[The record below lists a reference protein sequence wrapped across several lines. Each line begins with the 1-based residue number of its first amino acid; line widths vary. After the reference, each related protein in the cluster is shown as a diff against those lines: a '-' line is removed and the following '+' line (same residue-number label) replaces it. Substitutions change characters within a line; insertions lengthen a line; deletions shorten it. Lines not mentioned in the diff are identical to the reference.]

1 MRRITKLMASVAM
14 LLVLSLATSCETLVN
29 YLDTPQT
36 PETPTEEE
44 YVTVSLGFD
53 FVDLEVGYEP
63 LSRAQENNDVY
74 GIQVY
79 STPAPATECPEWKPF
94 AYGAFYSTDNL
105 SINLLKGYEYKFV
118 ATMLKDGKAKLYN
131 HEQWENGV
139 YLGDEYW
146 APISAVV
153 SDNFKYGLDDHGW
166 DLGSGYSCLNLVI
179 NGYVQSPNRP
189 NLERYYGELEGYT
202 PGDKGGKAK
211 IQLKRTSFGAKY
223 IAKGKNAG
231 SGTLE
236 ILMDSA
242 MQVNLNLAESN
253 QVSDIYTFDN
263 VREAWLDNNYSET
276 FPVVLRLVRE
286 DGTTVP
292 LGTHN
297 LTFKRNATTVVN
309 VSMDDTSEA
318 SGVGVEFLE
327 SGEMSEGD
335 EVTIEDGEIVDT
347 EVDTNK

>member
-1 MRRITKLMASVAM
+1 MRHITKLLASVAM

-29 YLDTPQT
+29 YLDIPQT
-36 PETPTEEE
+36 PEAPTEEE
-44 YVTVSLGFD
+44 YVTVSLGLD
-53 FVDLEVGYEP
+53 LVDLNVEYEP
-63 LSRAQENNDVY
+63 LTRAQESNDVY

-79 STPAPATECPEWKPF
+79 STPAPAPEYPEWKPF
-94 AYGAFYSTDNL
+94 AYGAFYSTDNI

-118 ATMLKDGKAKLYN
+118 ATMVKDGKKKLY
-131 HEQWENGV
+131 HYEHWENDE
-139 YLGDEYW
+139 YLGEVCS
-146 APISAVV
+146 APICAVV
-153 SDNFKYGLDDHGW
+153 SDNFKYGLDTNWAIDQ
-166 DLGSGYSCLNLVI
+166 GYSDLNEI
-179 NGYVQSPNRP
+179 ACNRP

-236 ILMDSA
+236 ILMECA
-242 MQVNLNLAESN
+242 PQINLNLAESN
-253 QVSDIYTFDN
+253 QVSDIYTFSW
-263 VREAWLDNNYSET
+263 VYGAWLDNNYSET

-286 DGTTVP
+286 DGTVVP

-309 VSMDDTSEA
+309 VNMDDSSEA

-327 SGEMSEGD
+327 SGEMPDGD
-335 EVTIEDGEIVDT
+335 EVTIEGGEIVDT

>member
-1 MRRITKLMASVAM
+1 MRRITKLLASVAM
-14 LLVLSLATSCETLVN
+14 LLVLSLATSCETLVD
-29 YLDTPQT
+29 YLDLPLTPN
-36 PETPTEEE
+36 TPTEEE
-44 YVTVSLGFD
+44 YVTVSLGLD
-53 FVDLEVGYEP
+53 LVDLDVTYEP
-63 LSRAQENNDVY
+63 LTRAQESNDVY

-79 STPAPATECPEWKPF
+79 STPAPASEYPDWKPF

-105 SINLLKGYEYKFV
+105 SINLLKGYEYKFI
-118 ATMLKDGKAKLYN
+118 ATMFKDGKEKLY
-131 HEQWENGV
+131 HYGHWENDE
-139 YLGDEYW
+139 YLGEGYGH
-146 APISAVV
+146 PFYSVV
-153 SDNFKYGLDDHGW
+153 SDSFKYGIDDYGGNFQF
-166 DLGSGYSCLNLVI
+166 GSNNIYS
-179 NGYVQSPNRP
+179 GDWYDRP
-189 NLERYYGELEGYT
+189 NVERYYGELEGYT

-211 IQLKRTSFGAKY
+211 IQLKRTSFGAKF

-236 ILMDSA
+236 ILMEWA
-242 MQVNLNLAESN
+242 PQINLNLAESN
-253 QVSDIYTFDN
+253 QVSDIYTFYY

-309 VSMDDTSEA
+309 VDMDDSSEA

-327 SGEMSEGD
+327 SGELPDGD
-335 EVTIEDGEIVDT
+335 EYSIEGGEIVDT
-347 EVDTNK
+347 EVNTNK

>member
-1 MRRITKLMASVAM
+1 MRRITKLFASVAM
-14 LLVLSLATSCETLVN
+14 LLVLSLATSCETNVN
-29 YLDTPQT
+29 NSGTPNT
-36 PETPTEEE
+36 PETPTDAE

-63 LSRAQENNDVY
+63 LSRAQESNDVY

-94 AYGAFYSTDNL
+94 AYGAFYSTDNI
-105 SINLLKGYEYKFV
+105 SINLLKGYEYKFI
-118 ATMLKDGKAKLYN
+118 ATMVKDGKEKIY
-131 HEQWENGV
+131 HFEQWENDV
-139 YLGDEYW
+139 YLGVEYW
-146 APISAVV
+146 APFSSVISG
-153 SDNFKYGLDDHGW
+153 DFKYGLDDRSGE
-166 DLGSGYSCLNLVI
+166 LGCGYSCLNLDI
-179 NGYVQSPNRP
+179 NGYIQSPSRP

-202 PGDKGGKAK
+202 PGDNGGKAK

-223 IAKGKNAG
+223 IAKGKNSK

-236 ILMDSA
+236 ILMDGA

-263 VREAWLDNNYSET
+263 VYEAWFDNNYSET
-276 FPVVLRLVRE
+276 IPVVLRLVRE

-297 LTFKRNATTVVN
+297 LTFKRNATTVVHVN
-309 VSMDDTSEA
+309 MDDASEA

-335 EVTIEDGEIVDT
+335 EVTIEGGEIVDT
-347 EVDTNK
+347 EVETNK

>member
-1 MRRITKLMASVAM
+1 MRRITKLLASVTM

-63 LSRAQENNDVY
+63 LSRAKENNDVY
-74 GIQVY
+74 GILVY

-94 AYGAFYSTDNL
+94 AYGAFYSTDDL

-118 ATMLKDGKAKLYN
+118 ATMVKDGKEKLY
-131 HEQWENGV
+131 HFGQWENDV
-139 YLGDEYW
+139 YLGEGYW

-153 SDNFKYGLDDHGW
+153 SDNFKYGLDVNWGIEQ
-166 DLGSGYSCLNLVI
+166 GYSDFNEAA
-179 NGYVQSPNRP
+179 YHRP

-236 ILMDSA
+236 ILMDGA
-242 MQVNLNLAESN
+242 PQLNLNLAESN
-253 QVSDIYTFDN
+253 QVSDIYTFEW
-263 VREAWLDNNYSET
+263 VYGAWLDNNYSET

-286 DGTTVP
+286 DGTVVP

-309 VSMDDTSEA
+309 VSMDDASEA

-327 SGEMSEGD
+327 SGEMPEGD

>member
-1 MRRITKLMASVAM
+1 MASVAM

-63 LSRAQENNDVY
+63 LSRAEGSNDLY

-79 STPAPATECPEWKPF
+79 SAVPSSDVYDWQPF

-105 SINLLKGYEYKFV
+105 TINLLKGYEYKFI
-118 ATMLKDGKAKLYN
+118 ATMVKDGKEKIY
-131 HEQWENGV
+131 HFEQWENDV
-139 YLGDEYW
+139 YLGVEYW
-146 APISAVV
+146 APFSSVISG
-153 SDNFKYGLDDHGW
+153 DFKYGLDDRSGE
-166 DLGSGYSCLNLVI
+166 LGCGYSCLNLDI
-179 NGYVQSPNRP
+179 NGYIQSPYRP
-189 NLERYYGELEGYT
+189 NLERYYGEMEGYT
-202 PGDKGGKAK
+202 PGDNGGKAK

-223 IAKGKNAG
+223 IAKGKNSK

-236 ILMDSA
+236 ILMQDA
-242 MQVNLNLAESN
+242 QQINLNLAESN
-253 QVSDIYTFDN
+253 QVSDIYTFEN
-263 VREAWLDNNYSET
+263 VYEAWLDNNYSET

-286 DGTTVP
+286 DGTSVP

-297 LTFKRNATTVVN
+297 LTFKRNATTVVH

-318 SGVGVEFLE
+318 SGVGVEILE
-327 SGEMSEGD
+327 SGEMPDGD
-335 EVTIEDGEIVDT
+335 EVTIEGGEIVDT
-347 EVDTNK
+347 EVETNK

>member
-79 STPAPATECPEWKPF
+79 SAVPTSDEYNWQPF
-94 AYGAFYSTDNL
+94 AYGVFYSTDNL
-105 SINLLKGYEYKFV
+105 SINLLKGYEYKFI
-118 ATMLKDGKAKLYN
+118 ATMVKDAKEKLLW
-131 HEQWENGV
+131 WEN
-139 YLGDEYW
+139 YEGDIGDYYHSPFD
-146 APISAVV
+146 ATA
-153 SDNFKYGLDDHGW
+153 SDYFEYGLDDHQW
-166 DLGSGYSCLNLVI
+166 ELQSGYTHCANN
-179 NGYVQSPNRP
+179 NGHQSSHPNV
-189 NLERYYGELEGYT
+189 ERYYGELEGYT

-236 ILMDSA
+236 ILMDGA

-253 QVSDIYTFDN
+253 QVSEIYTFSD
-263 VREAWLDNNYSET
+263 VYAAWLDNNYSET
-276 FPVVLRLVRE
+276 IPVTLRLVRE

-309 VSMDDTSEA
+309 VSMDDASEA

-327 SGEMSEGD
+327 SGEMPEGD

>member
-1 MRRITKLMASVAM
+1 MRRITKLLASVAM

-53 FVDLEVGYEP
+53 FVDIEVGYEP
-63 LSRAQENNDVY
+63 LSRAQENKDVY

-79 STPAPATECPEWKPF
+79 SAVPSSDEYDWQPF
-94 AYGAFYSTDNL
+94 AYGVFDSTDNL
-105 SINLLKGYEYKFV
+105 TINLLKGYEYKFV
-118 ATMLKDGKAKLYN
+118 AIMIKNAKEKLIW
-131 HEQWENGV
+131 HEYWDN
-139 YLGDEYW
+139 DEYVDNYEYSH
-146 APISAVV
+146 PFYSTI
-153 SDNFKYGLDDHGW
+153 SDNFTYGNSDGGPSFED
-166 DLGSGYSCLNLVI
+166 GYTFLPTSAGGQGN
-179 NGYVQSPNRP
+179 YHHPNV
-189 NLERYYGELEGYT
+189 ERYYGELEGYT

-223 IAKGKNAG
+223 IAKGKNATN
-231 SGTLE
+231 GTLE
-236 ILMDSA
+236 ILMDGA
-242 MQVNLNLAESN
+242 PQLNLNLAESN
-253 QVSDIYTFDN
+253 QISEIYTFLY

-276 FPVVLRLVRE
+276 IPVTLRLVRE
-286 DGTTVP
+286 DGTVVP

-297 LTFKRNATTVVN
+297 LTFKRNATTVVH

-318 SGVGVEFLE
+318 SGVGVEILE
-327 SGEMSEGD
+327 SGEMPEGD

>member
-1 MRRITKLMASVAM
+1 MASVAM
-14 LLVLSLATSCETLVN
+14 LLVLSLATSCETLVD
-29 YLDTPQT
+29 YLDLPLTPN
-36 PETPTEEE
+36 TPTEEE
-44 YVTVSLGFD
+44 YVTVSLGLD
-53 FVDLEVGYEP
+53 LVDLEVGYEP
-63 LSRAQENNDVY
+63 LSRAQENNDIY

-79 STPAPATECPEWKPF
+79 STPAPATEWPEWKPF
-94 AYGAFYSTDNL
+94 AYGAFYSTDNI

-118 ATMLKDGKAKLYN
+118 ATMVKDAKEKICHY
-131 HEQWENGV
+131 ERWDNGV
-139 YLGDEYW
+139 YLGEEYW
-146 APISAVV
+146 PPISAVV
-153 SDNFKYGLDDHGW
+153 LDNFKYGLDDHGW
-166 DLGSGYSCLNLVI
+166 ELGSGYSGLNV
-179 NGYVQSPNRP
+179 GSCNRP

-211 IQLKRTSFGAKY
+211 IQLKRTSFGAKF

-236 ILMDSA
+236 ILMEYA

-253 QVSDIYTFDN
+253 QVSDIYTFEN

-286 DGTTVP
+286 DGTVVP

-309 VSMDDTSEA
+309 VSMEEASEA

-327 SGEMSEGD
+327 SGEMPEGD

>member
-1 MRRITKLMASVAM
+1 MRRITKLLASVAM
-14 LLVLSLATSCETLVN
+14 LLVLSLATSCETLVD
-29 YLDTPQT
+29 YLDLPLTPN
-36 PETPTEEE
+36 TPTEEE
-44 YVTVSLGFD
+44 YVTVSLGLD
-53 FVDLEVGYEP
+53 LVDLEVGYEP

-79 STPAPATECPEWKPF
+79 STPAPASEYPDWKPF

-118 ATMLKDGKAKLYN
+118 ATMVKDGKEKLYYV
-131 HEQWENGV
+131 ERWDNGV
-139 YLGDEYW
+139 YLGEEYES
-146 APISAVV
+146 PISAVV
-153 SDNFKYGLDDHGW
+153 ADNFKYGLDDHWG
-166 DLGSGYSCLNLVI
+166 LGSGYSWLKVI
-179 NGYVQSPNRP
+179 NGYIQTHNRP

-236 ILMDSA
+236 ILMEEA
-242 MQVNLNLAESN
+242 PKLNLNLAESN
-253 QVSDIYTFDN
+253 QVSDIYTFAN

-309 VSMDDTSEA
+309 VSMDDASEA

-327 SGEMSEGD
+327 SGEMPEGD

>member
-1 MRRITKLMASVAM
+1 MRRITKLLASVAM
-14 LLVLSLATSCETLVN
+14 LLVLSLATSCETLVD
-29 YLDTPQT
+29 YLDLPLTPN
-36 PETPTEEE
+36 TPTEEE
-44 YVTVSLGFD
+44 YVTVSLGLD
-53 FVDLEVGYEP
+53 LVDLDVTYEP
-63 LSRAQENNDVY
+63 LTRAQENNDLY

-105 SINLLKGYEYKFV
+105 SINLLKGYEYKFI
-118 ATMLKDGKAKLYN
+118 ATMFKDGKERLY
-131 HEQWENGV
+131 HYQHWENDE

-146 APISAVV
+146 TPNNSVV

-166 DLGSGYSCLNLVI
+166 DLGSGHSYFMPI
-179 NGYVQSPNRP
+179 NGVVHGFYRP
-189 NLERYYGELEGYT
+189 NIERYYGELEGYT

-211 IQLKRTSFGAKY
+211 IQLKRTSFGAKF

-236 ILMDSA
+236 ILMEEA
-242 MQVNLNLAESN
+242 PQLNLNLAESN
-253 QVSDIYTFDN
+253 QVSDIYTFNN

-297 LTFKRNATTVVN
+297 LTFKRNATTVVHVN
-309 VSMDDTSEA
+309 MDDASEA

-327 SGEMSEGD
+327 SGELPEGD
-335 EVTIEDGEIVDT
+335 EVTIEGGEIVDT
-347 EVDTNK
+347 EVNTNK